1 MYFFVQLY
9 ILGTFFVSYFTCCN
23 YIKPQDYE
31 SKNPNCEIVNL
42 IDLILASSHTNPVP
56 SFCEPLRLHSQN
68 SQNSQNSQLL
78 HSTEDTHTFSPDR
91 VDLDLNTRGVMFT
104 HVAPPREAKAS
115 EGYISS
121 SFPDPDLI
129 RASPSSLSLCAVN
142 LAFCQITISC
152 DKLFISIPFI
162 SIVHFR
168 HSTNCEQLHVSQS
181 RLLG

>member
-9 ILGTFFVSYFTCCN
+9 ILGTFFVSYFTRCN

-56 SFCEPLRLHSQN
+56 SFCEPLRHH

-78 HSTEDTHTFSPDR
+78 HSTEVTYTFSPDR
-91 VDLDLNTRGVMFT
+91 VDLDRNTRGVMFT
-104 HVAPPREAKAS
+104 HVTPPREAKAS
-115 EGYISS
+115 EGYIYIYISS

-129 RASPSSLSLCAVN
+129 RASPCLCV
-142 LAFCQITISC
+142 L
-152 DKLFISIPFI
+152 
-162 SIVHFR
+162 
-168 HSTNCEQLHVSQS
+168 
-181 RLLG
+181 